1 MPNRQVSGAVHTPTV
16 ALSPV
21 RTALV
26 GALDHMGQQAGDTPY
41 LRYTSPMPDAPA
53 PAKPSASVVVVRDG
67 VESIEVL
74 MLRRNE
80 KIAFH
85 GGAWVFPGGRV
96 DESDGDLVV
105 SGELEIAKRA
115 AVRETL
121 EETGLAVSADAMLP
135 FAHWTTPVE
144 LPKRFSTWFFAAPA
158 SGDDAVCIDNSEI
171 IDHRWL
177 TPTAA
182 LALHANGELELPAP
196 TYVTLLGFRALTS
209 VATLTGHL
217 RHGEVQHFVP
227 RLVPITGGRC
237 TVYAEDAAY
246 ESRDFE
252 TPGARHRLIMR
263 GTDWQYIR
271 QF

>member
-1 MPNRQVSGAVHTPTV
+1 
-16 ALSPV
+16 
-21 RTALV
+21 
-26 GALDHMGQQAGDTPY
+26 
-41 LRYTSPMPDAPA
+41 
-53 PAKPSASVVVVRDG
+53 
-67 VESIEVL
+67 

-96 DESDGDLVV
+96 DASDGDLTV

-121 EETGLAVSADAMLP
+121 EETGLAVTADAMLP

-158 SGDDAVCIDNSEI
+158 SGDDTVRIDNSEI

-177 TPTAA
+177 TPAA
-182 LALHANGELELPAP
+182 TLALHAAGELDLPAP
-196 TYVTLLGFRALTS
+196 TYVTLLGFSAQASVAALT
-209 VATLTGHL
+209 AHL
-217 RHGEVQHFVP
+217 RQSQVQHFVP
-227 RLVPITGGRC
+227 RLVPIAGGRC
-237 TVYAEDAAY
+237 TVYGEDAAY
-246 ESRDFE
+246 ETRDVD

-271 QF
+271 QY